1 MEDISGLIEFIRKE
15 FNKSLNSFSFPK
27 TPSYLYK
34 PIEYSLKGKG
44 KRYRPIIVHLT
55 GRHFKSDPDDIM
67 KISMAI
73 ELLHCFTLIHD
84 DIMDSDD
91 KRRNMPTL
99 HKKYDVPSAIL
110 AGDGIFTITQLILL
124 SVDQNSKLLFQKYNE
139 MVLEICEGQAMD
151 KQYEVEDELDVD
163 DYIEMVKKKT
173 GALLGSCL
181 SLPAIIEN
189 EKQGNVELLYNI
201 GKNLGVAF
209 QIQDDLFEIF
219 GDEKVMGK
227 SLGSDIASNKKTPL
241 AILAKNEDKMRWE
254 KLVDEYDGKNLD
266 NIRKFLIKSG
276 VKNKVDKIAFDY
288 FSNAYD
294 SLSKF
299 GIGNNSELY
308 SFFKFIQERH
318 Y

>member
-151 KQYEVEDELDVD
+151 KQYEVEDELDLD
-163 DYIEMVKKKT
+163 DYIGMVKKKT

-189 EKQGNVELLYNI
+189 ENKSNLELLYNI

-266 NIRKFLIKSG
+266 NIRKFLNESG

-299 GIGNNSELY
+299 GIGNNSELH

>member
-1 MEDISGLIEFIRKE
+1 MENISGLIEFIRKE

-27 TPSYLYK
+27 TPSYLYR

-151 KQYEVEDELDVD
+151 KQYEVEDELDID

-189 EKQGNVELLYNI
+189 ENKSNLELLYNI

-266 NIRKFLIKSG
+266 NIRKFLNESG

>member
-1 MEDISGLIEFIRKE
+1 MADISGLIEFIRKE

-189 EKQGNVELLYNI
+189 EKQDNVELLYNI

-254 KLVDEYDGKNLD
+254 KLVYEYDGKNLD
-266 NIRKFLIKSG
+266 NIRKFLSDSG
-276 VKNKVDKIAFDY
+276 IKNKVDKIAFDY

-299 GIGNNSELY
+299 GIGKNSELY

>member
-1 MEDISGLIEFIRKE
+1 MEDLSGLIEFIRKE

-44 KRYRPIIVHLT
+44 KRFRPIIVHLT

-151 KQYEVEDELDVD
+151 KQYEVEDELDVG

-189 EKQGNVELLYNI
+189 ENKSNLELLYNI

-254 KLVDEYDGKNLD
+254 KLVDEYDGKNLN
-266 NIRKFLIKSG
+266 NIRKFLIESG

-288 FSNAYD
+288 FTNAYD

-299 GIGNNSELY
+299 GISNNRELY
-308 SFFKFIQERH
+308 NFFKFIQERH

>member
-27 TPSYLYK
+27 SPSYLYR

-151 KQYEVEDELDVD
+151 KQYEVEDELDID

-181 SLPAIIEN
+181 ALPAIIEN
-189 EKQGNVELLYNI
+189 ENKSNVELLYNI

-266 NIRKFLIKSG
+266 NIRKFLNESG

-318 Y
+318 N

>member
-1 MEDISGLIEFIRKE
+1 MEDLSGLIEFIRKE

-91 KRRNMPTL
+91 KRRNMLTL

-189 EKQGNVELLYNI
+189 EKKVNVELLYNI

-209 QIQDDLFEIF
+209 QIQDYLFEIF

-241 AILAKNEDKMRWE
+241 AILAKNEDNMRWE

-266 NIRKFLIKSG
+266 NIRKFLNESG

-308 SFFKFIQERH
+308 NFFKFIQERH
-318 Y
+318 F

>member
-1 MEDISGLIEFIRKE
+1 MADISGLIEFIRKE

-189 EKQGNVELLYNI
+189 EKQDNVELLYNI

-219 GDEKVMGK
+219 GDEKVIGK

-241 AILAKNEDKMRWE
+241 AILAKNKDKMRWE

-266 NIRKFLIKSG
+266 NIRKFLDESG

>member
-27 TPSYLYK
+27 SPSYLYR

-124 SVDQNSKLLFQKYNE
+124 SVDQNSKILFQKYNE

-151 KQYEVEDELDVD
+151 KQYEVEDELDID

-181 SLPAIIEN
+181 ALPAIIEN
-189 EKQGNVELLYNI
+189 ENKSNVELLYNI

-241 AILAKNEDKMRWE
+241 AILAKNEDNMRWE

-266 NIRKFLIKSG
+266 NIRKFLNQSG

>member
-1 MEDISGLIEFIRKE
+1 MEDISRLIEFIRKE

-151 KQYEVEDELDVD
+151 KQYEVEDKLDVD

-201 GKNLGVAF
+201 GKTLGVAF

-266 NIRKFLIKSG
+266 NIRKFLVESG
-276 VKNKVDKIAFDY
+276 VKNKVNKIAFDY

>member
-27 TPSYLYK
+27 TPSYLYR

-44 KRYRPIIVHLT
+44 KRFRPIIVHLT

-266 NIRKFLIKSG
+266 NIRKFLNESG

>member
-1 MEDISGLIEFIRKE
+1 MKIYDIIAKQI
-15 FNKSLNSFSFPK
+15 NKSLNSFSFPK
-27 TPSYLYK
+27 TPSYLYR

-99 HKKYDVPSAIL
+99 HKKYDVSSAIL

-151 KQYEVEDELDVD
+151 KQYEVEDELDVE
-163 DYIEMVKKKT
+163 DYIDVVMKKR
-173 GALLGSCL
+173 GALLWSCL
-181 SLPAIIEN
+181 SLPAIIVTE
-189 EKQGNVELLYNI
+189 
-201 GKNLGVAF
+201 NLG
-209 QIQDDLFEIF
+209 
-219 GDEKVMGK
+219 
-227 SLGSDIASNKKTPL
+227 
-241 AILAKNEDKMRWE
+241 
-254 KLVDEYDGKNLD
+254 NL
-266 NIRKFLIKSG
+266 
-276 VKNKVDKIAFDY
+276 
-288 FSNAYD
+288 
-294 SLSKF
+294 
-299 GIGNNSELY
+299 
-308 SFFKFIQERH
+308 
-318 Y
+318 

>member
-27 TPSYLYK
+27 SPSYLYR

-266 NIRKFLIKSG
+266 NIRKFLNESG

>member
-1 MEDISGLIEFIRKE
+1 MEDISGLIEFIRRE

-27 TPSYLYK
+27 TPSYLYR

-189 EKQGNVELLYNI
+189 ENKSNLELLYNI

-266 NIRKFLIKSG
+266 NIRKFLIQSG

>member
-1 MEDISGLIEFIRKE
+1 MEDLSGLIEFIRKE

-27 TPSYLYK
+27 TPSYLYR

-151 KQYEVEDELDVD
+151 KQYEVEDKLDVD

-189 EKQGNVELLYNI
+189 ENKSNLELLYNI

-266 NIRKFLIKSG
+266 NIRKFLNESG

>member
-1 MEDISGLIEFIRKE
+1 MEDISRLIDFIRKE

-27 TPSYLYK
+27 TPSYLYR
-34 PIEYSLKGKG
+34 PIEYSLKGEG
-44 KRYRPIIVHLT
+44 KRYRPIIVHLS

-110 AGDGIFTITQLILL
+110 AGDGIFTITQLIML

-189 EKQGNVELLYNI
+189 ENKSNLELLYNI

-219 GDEKVMGK
+219 GDEKVIGK

-241 AILAKNEDKMRWE
+241 AIIAKNEDKMRWE

-266 NIRKFLIKSG
+266 NIRKFLIESG

-299 GIGNNSELY
+299 GISNNSELY

>member
-27 TPSYLYK
+27 TPSYLYR

-124 SVDQNSKLLFQKYNE
+124 SVDHNSKLLFQKYNE

-151 KQYEVEDELDVD
+151 KQYEVEDELDID

-266 NIRKFLIKSG
+266 NIRKFLIQSG

>member
-181 SLPAIIEN
+181 GLPAIIEN
-189 EKQGNVELLYNI
+189 ENKSNVELLYNI

-266 NIRKFLIKSG
+266 NIRKFLNESG

>member
-1 MEDISGLIEFIRKE
+1 MEDISRLIEFIRKE

-44 KRYRPIIVHLT
+44 KRFRPIIVHLT

-181 SLPAIIEN
+181 ALPAIIEN
-189 EKQGNVELLYNI
+189 ENKSNVELLYNI

-266 NIRKFLIKSG
+266 NIRKFLNESG
-276 VKNKVDKIAFDY
+276 VKNKVDKIAFDF
-288 FSNAYD
+288 FSNAYN

-299 GIGNNSELY
+299 GISKNSELY
-308 SFFKFIQERH
+308 SFFKFIQERN

>member
-27 TPSYLYK
+27 TPSYLYR

-189 EKQGNVELLYNI
+189 ENQSNLELLYNI

-254 KLVDEYDGKNLD
+254 KLVDEYDGKNLN
-266 NIRKFLIKSG
+266 NIRKFLIESG

-288 FSNAYD
+288 FTNAYD

-299 GIGNNSELY
+299 GISNNSELY
-308 SFFKFIQERH
+308 NFFKFIQERH

>member
-1 MEDISGLIEFIRKE
+1 MEDISELINFIRKE

-27 TPSYLYK
+27 TPSYLYR
-34 PIEYSLKGKG
+34 PIEYSLKGEG
-44 KRYRPIIVHLT
+44 KRYRPIIVHLS

-99 HKKYDVPSAIL
+99 HKKYDVSSAIL

-124 SVDQNSKLLFQKYNE
+124 SIDKSSKLLFQKYNE

-151 KQYEVEDELDVD
+151 KQYEIEDELDVD

-189 EKQGNVELLYNI
+189 ENQSNLELLHNI
-201 GKNLGVAF
+201 GKNRGVAF

-219 GDEKVMGK
+219 GDEKMMGK

-241 AILAKNEDKMRWE
+241 AILAKNEDKMKWE

-266 NIRKFLIKSG
+266 NIRKFLQENG

-299 GIGNNSELY
+299 GIDNNSELY

-318 Y
+318 N

>member
-1 MEDISGLIEFIRKE
+1 MVNLSGLIEFIRKE

-27 TPSYLYK
+27 TPSYLYR

-44 KRYRPIIVHLT
+44 KRFRPIIVHLT

-124 SVDQNSKLLFQKYNE
+124 SVDQNSILLFQKYNE

-151 KQYEVEDELDVD
+151 KQYEVEDELELD

-266 NIRKFLIKSG
+266 NIRKFLNESG

>member
-1 MEDISGLIEFIRKE
+1 MEDISELIDFIRKE
-15 FNKSLNSFSFPK
+15 FNKSLSSFSFPK
-27 TPSYLYK
+27 TPSYLYR
-34 PIEYSLKGKG
+34 PIEYSLKGQG
-44 KRYRPIIVHLT
+44 KRYRPIIVHLS
-55 GRHFKSDPDDIM
+55 GRYFKSDPNDIM
-67 KISMAI
+67 KISMAV

-84 DIMDSDD
+84 DIMDNDD

-110 AGDGIFTITQLILL
+110 AGDGIFTISQLMLL
-124 SVDQNSKLLFQKYNE
+124 SVNQNSKLLFQKYNE

-151 KQYEVEDELDVD
+151 KQFEIKDDLDID
-163 DYIEMVKKKT
+163 DYIKMVKKKT

-189 EKQGNVELLYNI
+189 ETQGNLELLYNI

-219 GDEKVMGK
+219 GDEKIMGK
-227 SLGSDIASNKKTPL
+227 SLGSDITSNKKTPL
-241 AILAKNEDKMRWE
+241 AILAKKEDKKKWE
-254 KLVDEYDGKNLD
+254 KLVHDYDGKNLN
-266 NIRKFLIKSG
+266 NIRNFLKECG
-276 VKNKVDKIAFDY
+276 VKTKVDKIAYNY
-288 FSNAYD
+288 FSSAYN

-299 GIGNNSELY
+299 GIEDNSELY

-318 Y
+318 F

>member
-27 TPSYLYK
+27 SPSYLYR

-124 SVDQNSKLLFQKYNE
+124 SVDQNSKILFQKYNE

-151 KQYEVEDELDVD
+151 KQYEVEDELDID

-189 EKQGNVELLYNI
+189 ENKSNLELLYNI

-266 NIRKFLIKSG
+266 NIRKFLIQSG

>member
-189 EKQGNVELLYNI
+189 ENKSNLELLYNI

>member
-27 TPSYLYK
+27 TPSYLYR

-44 KRYRPIIVHLT
+44 KRFRPIIVHLT

-151 KQYEVEDELDVD
+151 KQYEVEDELDID

-181 SLPAIIEN
+181 ALPAIIEN
-189 EKQGNVELLYNI
+189 ENKSNVELLYNI

-266 NIRKFLIKSG
+266 NIRKFLIQSG

>member
-15 FNKSLNSFSFPK
+15 FNKSLSSFSFPK
-27 TPSYLYK
+27 TPTYLYR
-34 PIEYSLKGKG
+34 PIEYSLKGQG
-44 KRYRPIIVHLT
+44 KRYRPIIVHLS

-67 KISMAI
+67 KISMAV

-99 HKKYDVPSAIL
+99 HKKYDIPSAIL

-151 KQYEVEDELDVD
+151 KQYEIEDELDVD

-189 EKQGNVELLYNI
+189 EDQGNLELLHNI

-241 AILAKNEDKMRWE
+241 AILAKNEDKIRWE
-254 KLVDEYDGKNLD
+254 KLIDDYDGKNLD
-266 NIRKFLIKSG
+266 NIRKFLNESG

-288 FSNAYD
+288 FSSAYD

-308 SFFKFIQERH
+308 NFFKFIQERH
-318 Y
+318 F

>member
-27 TPSYLYK
+27 TPSYLYR
-34 PIEYSLKGKG
+34 PIEYSLNGKG
-44 KRYRPIIVHLT
+44 KRFRPIIVHLT

-124 SVDQNSKLLFQKYNE
+124 SVDQNSILLFQKYNE

-173 GALLGSCL
+173 GALLGCCL

-189 EKQGNVELLYNI
+189 EKKGNVELLYNI

-266 NIRKFLIKSG
+266 NIRKFLIESG

>member
-219 GDEKVMGK
+219 GDEKVIGK
-227 SLGSDIASNKKTPL
+227 SLGSDIISNKKTPL

-266 NIRKFLIKSG
+266 NIRKFLIETE
-276 VKNKVDKIAFDY
+276 VKNKVAKIAFDY